1 MRTQQ
6 VEEAA
11 HLAATQGS
19 VGGKPD
25 TEPDRARAA
34 ESPRTAHYDGVRID
48 ARERIINSL
57 SLSLNSAEIV
67 QVWTLSSSPIPRLGL
82 SFFFLSFTGHD
93 WRALALT
100 QVHRQ
105 KNFACGPYSPPSPS

>member
-82 SFFFLSFTGHD
+82 SFFFLSFGRKTPEGLASDWSHSHSIRGHP
-93 WRALALT
+93 AHLE
-100 QVHRQ
+100 
-105 KNFACGPYSPPSPS
+105 